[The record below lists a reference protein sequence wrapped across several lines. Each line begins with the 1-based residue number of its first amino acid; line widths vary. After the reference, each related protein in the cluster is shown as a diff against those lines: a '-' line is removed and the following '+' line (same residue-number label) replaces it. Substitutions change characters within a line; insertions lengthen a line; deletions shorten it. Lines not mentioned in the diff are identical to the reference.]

1 MSSVPTP
8 DRRAPGNASV
18 IEIRL
23 LGQFAVEHDGQEIAP
38 GSFGGRLAR
47 RLLRLLTLR
56 RGILVPK
63 ELIADVLWPDVLPAD
78 PAGNIEVLV
87 SRIRRALDD
96 RALIR
101 TGSGGY
107 VLADGEHCRVDT
119 EDFLT
124 AVKAGRASLAARPG
138 EALPSFR
145 AALDI
150 WRGDPLPED
159 TYADWA
165 EAERRHLILAH
176 LEALDGAATAALET
190 HGPAAAT
197 EAASWAREAL
207 VADPLRESSVLL
219 LVRALA
225 ALGNPAG
232 ASAAFDEYRDRLA
245 AETDLAPTLEAC
257 QVRET
262 MLARHA
268 DGTYPP
274 SPRWREMLGM
284 LALLGRPAPPALL
297 AAAAGSSL
305 HSVLDT
311 LEGLGSAGLASP
323 GPHGWVLGDDLLR
336 QVITAALCPA
346 ETSRLRAMLGRALR
360 ECRNDPAV
368 PECRSAQQA
377 GRHPPNAAR

>member
-1 MSSVPTP
+1 MAPTP

-23 LGQFAVEHDGQEIAP
+23 LGQFVVEHDGQEIHRLVRR
-38 GSFGGRLAR
+38 RLAR

-63 ELIADVLWPDVLPAD
+63 ELIADVLWPDVPPAD
-78 PAGNIEVLV
+78 PPGNIEVLV

-107 VLADGEHCRVDT
+107 VLADGKHCRVDT

-124 AVKAGRASLAARPG
+124 AVKTGRASLATRPG

-145 AALDI
+145 AALGI

-219 LVRALA
+219 LVRAFA

-232 ASAAFDEYRDRLA
+232 ASAAFDEYRDRL
-245 AETDLAPTLEAC
+245 
-257 QVRET
+257 
-262 MLARHA
+262 
-268 DGTYPP
+268 
-274 SPRWREMLGM
+274 S
-284 LALLGRPAPPALL
+284 
-297 AAAAGSSL
+297 
-305 HSVLDT
+305 
-311 LEGLGSAGLASP
+311 
-323 GPHGWVLGDDLLR
+323 
-336 QVITAALCPA
+336 
-346 ETSRLRAMLGRALR
+346 
-360 ECRNDPAV
+360 NK
-368 PECRSAQQA
+368 QA
-377 GRHPPNAAR
+377 